1 MLKLKHIPVQS
12 FGENI
17 AYIHKNCTSY
27 KVDDL
32 YKATKLEIH
41 KGGKTIYAFLQI
53 VDETG
58 VLEADEIGLNDDA
71 FNTLNMSEGTEVHVS
86 LAAPSA
92 STKALHRKIAGEVLT
107 SGEYAAIIGDITAG
121 RYSKMDMAAFLVA
134 CASSMTATELVSF
147 TEALVAQKVLH
158 WDEKSIVVD
167 QHCLGGVPADKTD
180 LVILAIVSAYGL
192 PMAKPSIRSLTSCA
206 GVADTMGVMADVDFN
221 AAKFQKFVRANNGAI
236 VNYDAMEETKV
247 NHLLHDV
254 RSQLGINQNELV
266 IASILAMMISCGV
279 SHLVLDIPVGAN
291 ARVRSA
297 NEAIRIRKQVEYIGD
312 MLGISIDAVVT
323 DGSEPIGNG
332 IGAVLEARDVMKV
345 LHNAED
351 APVDLKEKS
360 LFLAGRVLE
369 FDPQLRGGQGYA
381 AAKEILE
388 SGRALEAFQKIVS
401 TQGAKPQPELGKYVR
416 EVVAPYDGVVSAINN
431 ITINKIGVYA
441 GATQCIGSGLDLKK
455 KTGDSVKAGE
465 VLYIIYSC
473 NAADFDVVSQ
483 LVEVDS
489 GYSIS
494 I

>member
-1 MLKLKHIPVQS
+1 M
-12 FGENI
+12 
-17 AYIHKNCTSY
+17 
-27 KVDDL
+27 
-32 YKATKLEIH
+32 
-41 KGGKTIYAFLQI
+41 
-53 VDETG
+53 
-58 VLEADEIGLNDDA
+58 
-71 FNTLNMSEGTEVHVS
+71 
-86 LAAPSA
+86 
-92 STKALHRKIAGEVLT
+92 KI
-107 SGEYAAIIGDITAG
+107 
-121 RYSKMDMAAFLVA
+121 
-134 CASSMTATELVSF
+134 
-147 TEALVAQKVLH
+147 
-158 WDEKSIVVD
+158 
-167 QHCLGGVPADKTD
+167 
-180 LVILAIVSAYGL
+180 
-192 PMAKPSIRSLTSCA
+192 
-206 GVADTMGVMADVDFN
+206 
-221 AAKFQKFVRANNGAI
+221 
-236 VNYDAMEETKV
+236 
-247 NHLLHDV
+247 
-254 RSQLGINQNELV
+254 
-266 IASILAMMISCGV
+266 
-279 SHLVLDIPVGAN
+279 
-291 ARVRSA
+291 
-297 NEAIRIRKQVEYIGD
+297 
-312 MLGISIDAVVT
+312 
-323 DGSEPIGNG
+323 
-332 IGAVLEARDVMKV
+332 